1 MVKRSQC
8 VYKIINIIVISFI
21 EEKFGYLYFREE
33 LCFYDKI
40 YVLGVINMVSLS
52 FMSRESIELRV
63 LILGFFQGKIV
74 VKFYYEVI
82 LRSQW
87 LFFKVG
93 SQVYFDWLLNQIVL
107 IIWFLFFS
115 FLFYKIQIIE
125 SGINF

>member
-33 LCFYDKI
+33 SCFYDKI

-82 LRSQW
+82 LRLQW